1 MRKNLQFTIYPPSHK
16 ASAGQSNLQKNRGFT
31 IIESLVAIAILIVAI
46 TGTMTAVQSG
56 ISSYTYSKDQI
67 AAFFLAQE
75 AFEQVR
81 NMRDENRLNNRNWLA
96 GLAENSTNPCWFGY
110 ACTVDPVVSSTA
122 TSCSAI
128 GSCPYLRQD
137 PSSGFFGYNLS
148 WPTTRFKREIV
159 LTMVDSANTH
169 EIAVTVTV
177 SWSKG
182 IIIRQFRARE
192 NLLNWQ

>member
-81 NMRDENRLNNRNWLA
+81 NMRD
-96 GLAENSTNPCWFGY
+96 
-110 ACTVDPVVSSTA
+110 
-122 TSCSAI
+122 
-128 GSCPYLRQD
+128 
-137 PSSGFFGYNLS
+137 
-148 WPTTRFKREIV
+148 
-159 LTMVDSANTH
+159 
-169 EIAVTVTV
+169 
-177 SWSKG
+177 
-182 IIIRQFRARE
+182 
-192 NLLNWQ
+192 